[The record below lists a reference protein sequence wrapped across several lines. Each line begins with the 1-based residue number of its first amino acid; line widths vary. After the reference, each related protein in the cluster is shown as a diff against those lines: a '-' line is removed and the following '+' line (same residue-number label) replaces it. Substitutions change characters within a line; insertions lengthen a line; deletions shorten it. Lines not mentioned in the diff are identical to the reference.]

1 MSSEA
6 DFGPRLLSDLFIA
19 QDRRPDHLSD
29 IDLTSLTPFERGW
42 LVMVGLV
49 TQLIE
54 AYALEP
60 VQVRQLWQDRR
71 AMSAD
76 DEWLQVEAGHEV
88 ISRQVLLTGARTARA
103 YVHGEALIVSD
114 RLPVEVQEDLYN
126 SKMGLGQILQHRN
139 IETRGELLWCGLENV
154 AEVPEPFGSSKERP
168 AISRTYRFIHQGAPA
183 VLITE
188 RFQPPVGY

>member
-1 MSSEA
+1 MSTEA
-6 DFGPRLLSDLFIA
+6 DFGPILLSRLFIA
-19 QDRRPDHLSD
+19 QDRRPGHLSD
-29 IDLTSLTPFERGW
+29 IDLLSMTPFERGW

-54 AYALEP
+54 AYTLEA
-60 VQVRQLWQDRR
+60 VQVRQLWQERR

-76 DEWLQVEAGHEV
+76 DEWLQVAAGHEV
-88 ISRQVLLTGARTARA
+88 ISRQVLLTGTRTARA
-103 YVHGEALIVSD
+103 YVDGEALIVGD

-126 SKMGLGQILQHRN
+126 SKMGLGQILQHRK

-154 AEVPEPFGSSKERP
+154 SEVPEAFGSSKDRP
-168 AISRTYRFIHQGAPA
+168 AVSRTYRFIHQGAPA